1 MCVILSDA
9 SILLNPY
16 IVKIVSPSSPPFSIS
31 DGLVLCLRNAWFRLF
46 RCLVDPGPF
55 VICGFE
61 SYILTLFSLSYMC
74 IYEIVIY
81 TSQSGTFFYVVVYIY
96 FVNIYLSYFS
106 YQLKDSLMSLCL
118 CYLSLLLCLVLYKYI
133 YDIPEKI

>member
-1 MCVILSDA
+1 M
-9 SILLNPY
+9 
-16 IVKIVSPSSPPFSIS
+16 
-31 DGLVLCLRNAWFRLF
+31 
-46 RCLVDPGPF
+46 DPGPF

-61 SYILTLFSLSYMC
+61 SYILTLFPLSYTC

-81 TSQSGTFFYVVVYIY
+81 TSQSGTFFYVFVYIY

-118 CYLSLLLCLVLYKYI
+118 CYSSLLLCLVFYKYI
-133 YDIPEKI
+133 YALTSQKNGINCLFILIADCNNTVLHLLHSPGSNQITQSNHCYC